1 MIKLRS
7 SEGEEFAVSEEVAKM
22 SQTICHMIEDDC
34 IDGTIPLPNVNSEIL
49 RLVINYCEKH
59 VLEEQPAGESTAS
72 LKEWDKQFLNVDDG
86 TIFYLILAAN
96 YLSIQGLLDLTCK
109 KVADKMTGKTPE
121 QIRKTFNIKN
131 DYSPEEEEEV
141 RREHQ
146 WAFE

>member
-7 SEGEEFAVSEEVAKM
+7 SEGEEFAVSKM
-22 SQTICHMIEDDC
+22 SQTICHMIENDC